1 MSDEEKG
8 YEPPQWLLTYG
19 DMVTLLVTFFVML
32 ISLSTLN
39 MDKYKKV
46 NWDPNRK
53 SVEGG
58 ESVLEG
64 FAQPVENV
72 VTNDLDIRDTEVYDE
87 SQVASDK
94 VYDYLV
100 NFINEN
106 NMVQYVD
113 VEDIKIG
120 FKINIPVDMC
130 FEKGQSL
137 LKKEASAIFRN
148 LGTAFRK
155 IPGNIVI
162 DADVGANGLSIDR
175 TANICDFLVNREDI
189 KPQRIAMSGYYPVE
203 IAGKGQIGILVLK
216 K

>member
-1 MSDEEKG
+1 MSDDEKG
-8 YEPPQWLLTYG
+8 YEPPAWLLTYG
-19 DMVTLLVTFFVML
+19 DMVTLLATFFVML

-39 MDKYKKV
+39 MDKFKKV
-46 NWDPNRK
+46 NWDNKK
-53 SVEGG
+53 SVDGG

-64 FAQPVENV
+64 VAQPVKNV
-72 VTNDLDIRDTEVYDE
+72 VTKDMDIREIEVYDE
-87 SQVASDK
+87 SLVDSDN
-94 VYDYLV
+94 VYDYLL

-106 NMVQYVD
+106 NLVQYVD

-162 DADVGANGLSIDR
+162 DADVGANNLSIDR

-203 IAGKGQIGILVLK
+203 IGGKGQIGILVLK

>member
-8 YEPPQWLLTYG
+8 YEAPAWLLTYG
-19 DMVTLLVTFFVML
+19 DMVTLLATFFVML

-39 MDKYKKV
+39 MDKYKKA
-46 NWDPNRK
+46 NWDDRK
-53 SVEGG
+53 STDA
-58 ESVLEG
+58 SDSILEG

-72 VTNDLDIRDTEVYDE
+72 VTKDVDMQEIEKYDNNLVDT
-87 SQVASDK
+87 DK
-94 VYDYLV
+94 VYDYLL
-100 NFINEN
+100 NYINEN
-106 NMVQYVD
+106 NLVEYID

-137 LKKEASAIFRN
+137 LKKEASSIFRN

-162 DADVGANGLSIDR
+162 DADVGVNSLSIDR
-175 TANICDFLVNREDI
+175 TANICEFLVNKEDI

-203 IAGKGQIGILVLK
+203 IGGKGKIGILVLK

>member
-8 YEPPQWLLTYG
+8 YEAPAWLLTYG
-19 DMVTLLVTFFVML
+19 DMVTLLATFFVML

-46 NWDPNRK
+46 NWDPNK
-53 SVEGG
+53 KGVEGG

-72 VTNDLDIRDTEVYDE
+72 VSKDFDIRETEVHDE
-87 SQVASDK
+87 SLVASGK
-94 VYDYLV
+94 VYDYLL
-100 NFINEN
+100 NYINEN
-106 NMVQYVD
+106 NLVRYIN

-148 LGTAFRK
+148 LGIAFRK

-189 KPQRIAMSGYYPVE
+189 NPQRIAMSGYYPVE